1 MGSCWNRD
9 ELYATLLNKRDI
21 IENLNKTKKHC
32 KVKSV
37 QHCVLKGGGITFFW
51 DGRMIKIIYGSVKFF
66 LFCGL
71 GDEKIFRLRRIAV
84 YFFWGGEEGPIFLG
98 KLINNAPSRSTI

>member
-71 GDEKIFRLRRIAV
+71 GDEKFFRLRRIAV
-84 YFFWGGEEGPIFLG
+84 DFFLG
-98 KLINNAPSRSTI
+98 GGGGSNFSGKTHQQYP